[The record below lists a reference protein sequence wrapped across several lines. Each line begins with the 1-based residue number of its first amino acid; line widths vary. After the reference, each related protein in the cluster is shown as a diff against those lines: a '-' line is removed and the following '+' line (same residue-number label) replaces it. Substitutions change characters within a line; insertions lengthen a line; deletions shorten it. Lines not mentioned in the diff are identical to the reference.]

1 MLLEVNHLSIAYGK
15 GNPVVHDVSFSVDR
29 GKILAII
36 GESGSGKTT
45 VLRAVGHILPKQ
57 GQVTDGSILLDGKD
71 IDPANI
77 RDKAS
82 VIFQDSGAMLNPIR
96 TIGTEF
102 SEYLATHGIEGEEAE
117 TRMLNLLSQVRLHD
131 PAGILKSYPFELSGG
146 MRQRVGIAMAMAIQ
160 PELILADEPTS
171 ALDVTN
177 QAVVVREMMDV
188 CAKSDTAIIIVTH
201 NMGLAAYMAD
211 TILVMKDG
219 NAVEYGTAEEV
230 IYHPKDPYTK
240 LLLAAVP
247 DPGGALS

>member
-1 MLLEVNHLSIAYGK
+1 MLLEVNDLSISYGK
-15 GNPVVHDVSFSVDR
+15 GNPVK

-45 VLRAVGHILPKQ
+45 VLRAVGHILPRQ
-57 GQVTDGSILLDGKD
+57 GQVTGGHILFEGKESETKT
-71 IDPANI
+71 I
-77 RDKAS
+77 REKTS
-82 VIFQDSGAMLNPIR
+82 FIFQDSGAMLNPIH

-102 SEYLATHGIEGEEAE
+102 SEYLAAHGITGGEAE
-117 TRMLNLLSQVRLHD
+117 DRMTNLLSQVRLPD

-146 MRQRVGIAMAMAIQ
+146 MRQRVGIAMAMAIH

-188 CAKSDTAIIIVTH
+188 CARADTAIIVVTH
-201 NMGLAAYMAD
+201 NMALASYMAD

-219 NAVEYGTAEEV
+219 NAVEYGSAEKV
-230 IYHPKDPYTK
+230 LYHPKDPYTK

-247 DPGGALS
+247 DPGGVLS